1 MIIIE
6 LYLRYTYFVLIL
18 YILVYFFLSLHA
30 DLVSKT
36 LMLSWVREII
46 LKTKHEQANKA
57 EENYMQS
64 SMYDGE
70 CTQNVNMFEGILQIH
85 ML

>member
-1 MIIIE
+1 
-6 LYLRYTYFVLIL
+6 
-18 YILVYFFLSLHA
+18 
-30 DLVSKT
+30 
-36 LMLSWVREII
+36 MLSWVREII